1 MGLWLVGSV
10 GGALLAALADST
22 LVFAVIVGAWSS
34 VLGQFFLGGIA
45 RIVAAHLQGEA
56 VVGARAAWS
65 FLARRWLTVLVGGSV
80 ATLGV
85 SAVVG
90 VFLLIVMGITRSVGD
105 LGGYFGALMIVPTW
119 LVLVFAIP
127 SLWNCQLLAVV
138 MGVEDCGILTGLKK
152 LLGKNPLWMAST
164 LFQVFENIWSRVL
177 ASLLL
182 TALAAAATF
191 FVTTQS
197 FSLDA
202 LFASSLRNLIAQ
214 ASYALIAAAWMG
226 FVAATVAT
234 EFTLQYYNRSGSL

>member
-1 MGLWLVGSV
+1 
-10 GGALLAALADST
+10 
-22 LVFAVIVGAWSS
+22 
-34 VLGQFFLGGIA
+34 
-45 RIVAAHLQGEA
+45 
-56 VVGARAAWS
+56 
-65 FLARRWLTVLVGGSV
+65 
-80 ATLGV
+80 
-85 SAVVG
+85 
-90 VFLLIVMGITRSVGD
+90 
-105 LGGYFGALMIVPTW
+105 
-119 LVLVFAIP
+119 
-127 SLWNCQLLAVV
+127 
-138 MGVEDCGILTGLKK
+138 
-152 LLGKNPLWMAST
+152 
-164 LFQVFENIWSRVL
+164 VL